1 MNDRLGTPMELSCR
15 AIGGLPR
22 LAWLGVIDT
31 ANGRTV
37 AFHGRN
43 VEVGDGFLVEGV
55 WDGPFSEAGFAES
68 PNFFGSGLRVEGN
81 SVIVVPPR
89 ALLDR
94 LIVVAVGD
102 KFVVSNSFTLLL
114 NALEARLLP
123 DHGYVRETFTILDG
137 VRGYEPRVPLLLDG
151 ADHAQQRFFFPF
163 RISARG
169 IEVLEDR
176 AEPTFDSFA
185 EYRSALSSALDGIV
199 ANATDSARR
208 GPFRFRATVSRG
220 YDSPAAA
227 ALVAPFTS
235 PVAYTAARSN
245 SLMRGRATND
255 DGSEIAS
262 RLALRVEPL
271 GRSMGSF
278 DERFFHAGST
288 TDPELI
294 FGSLAEDV
302 QRDARPTVLISGY
315 HGDKVWAIDPGSH
328 YLGDDLK
335 RGDTS
340 GLSLTEARLS
350 AGWVNL
356 PVPFIGARGISS
368 VVRISKSAEMEP
380 WRLGTSYDRPI
391 PRRIAEEAGIP
402 REAFGERKRAV
413 VKTIIAPHDTVLRA
427 DFGEWLVREEGRH
440 LGMHRAAAYVSW
452 VRWAVLRA
460 GEKILGRVGFNV
472 PEADPWAWLP
482 GGDPTSLL
490 FRWAVTRLSG
500 DDGPYPPE
508 LRERVREALE
518 DA

>member
-1 MNDRLGTPMELSCR
+1 MRLKSYLLGD
-15 AIGGLPR
+15 LPR
-22 LAWLGVIDT
+22 LAWLAVVDP
-31 ANGRTV
+31 ARGRLET
-37 AFHGRN
+37 FHGRD
-43 VEVGDGFLVEGV
+43 VEVSADHLVEGV
-55 WDGPFSEAGFAES
+55 WDGPFSEAGFVAS
-68 PNFFGSGLRVEGN
+68 ANFFGSGLRVEGD
-81 SVIVVPPR
+81 SVVVVPPR

-94 LIVVAVGD
+94 LVVVAVGG

-114 NALEARLLP
+114 HALEARLLP

-137 VRGYEPRVPLLLDG
+137 VRGYEPRVPLLHDG
-151 ADHAQQRFFFPF
+151 ADHAEQRFFFPF

-176 AEPTFDSFA
+176 AEPTFDAFA
-185 EYRSALSSALDGIV
+185 DYRGALSSALDGIV
-199 ANATDSARR
+199 ANATDPARR
-208 GPFRFRATVSRG
+208 SPFRFRVTLSRG

-227 ALVAPFTS
+227 ALVAPFS
-235 PVAYTAARSN
+235 MPVAYTAARSN
-245 SLMRGRATND
+245 SLLRGPATND

-262 RLALRVEPL
+262 RLGLQVEPL

-278 DERFFHAGST
+278 DERLFLAGST

-294 FGSLAEDV
+294 FGSLAEDA
-302 QRDARPTVLISGY
+302 QRDAQPTVLVSGY
-315 HGDKVWAIDPGSH
+315 HGDKVWALDPGSR

-368 VVRISKSAEMEP
+368 IVGISQSAEMAP

-402 REAFGERKRAV
+402 REAFGEHKRAV
-413 VKTIIAPHDTVLRA
+413 VKTIIQPQDSALRA
-427 DFGEWLVREEGRH
+427 DFGGWLMQEEGRR
-440 LGMHRAAAYVSW
+440 LGMHRAAAYASW
-452 VRWAVLRA
+452 VRWFVLRA
-460 GEKILGRVGFNV
+460 GEKIVGRVGFNV

-500 DDGPYPPE
+500 DDGPYPAE

-518 DA
+518 KV